1 MTSGPLPR
9 AGGPARYA
17 LRVTHA
23 KTNAGARQ
31 IDARLEALDDR
42 LEALDAATRAIA
54 GELDLD
60 RVLQLI
66 VDSVRRL
73 VGARYAALGIPD
85 ATGRIERFITSGVA
99 PEVRAAVGSP
109 PRGLGLLGLIIREG
123 RSYRVADIRGH
134 PDAHGMPPE
143 HPPMTSFLGVPIRVR
158 RGVIGNLYL
167 TDKEGAPEFTEADE
181 RLVEMFAVHAGIA
194 IETARLHA
202 RVRQLAV
209 VDERDRIGRDLHDGI
224 MQGIYAI
231 ALSLEDVPDL
241 MREDPPEAVERIDRA
256 IDRLNLSI
264 KEMRNFIQGLGSELA
279 TEGGLLVALVTL
291 ADELR
296 LNSLIDVEL
305 DVADG
310 AEAAAALTPEAADH
324 LFHIAR
330 EALSNV
336 ARHSAASRATVIL
349 RPDGEEVR
357 LVVTDNGRGFEPSE
371 ASAPGHFGLLNLHER
386 AAAVGGQLEVDS
398 EPGAGTRIIVR
409 LPMPTRGTP
418 GP

>member
-1 MTSGPLPR
+1 M
-9 AGGPARYA
+9 
-17 LRVTHA
+17 
-23 KTNAGARQ
+23 
-31 IDARLEALDDR
+31 DER

-99 PEVRAAVGSP
+99 PEVRSAIGSP
-109 PRGLGLLGLIIREG
+109 PHGLGLLGLIIREG
-123 RSYRVADIRGH
+123 RTFRVADIRDH
-134 PDAHGMPPE
+134 PDAHGMPPD

-167 TDKEGAPEFTEADE
+167 TDKDGALEFTDADE

-224 MQGIYAI
+224 MQGIYAV

-279 TEGGLLVALVTL
+279 TEGGLVVALATL

-310 AEAAAALTPEAADH
+310 AGVAAMLTPEAADH

-336 ARHSAASRATVIL
+336 ARHSAASRATVAL
-349 RPDGEEVR
+349 RPDGEEMR
-357 LVVTDNGRGFEPSE
+357 LVVVDNGRGFDPSE
-371 ASAPGHFGLLNLHER
+371 ASAPGHFGLLNLRER
-386 AAAVGGQLEVDS
+386 ALAVGGRLEVDS

-409 LPMPTRGTP
+409 LPMPTRETP